1 MDNLESERLKHS
13 PNVSSLL
20 KISLGLILF
29 TLLSSALVYAETVSV
44 DIEGNSFDID
54 YTTTGM
60 SVSGII
66 SDLDFVSLIL
76 TVDVT
81 DSPGILE
88 ITFDR
93 SFFDSTFKGADDDFI
108 ILADGDEPNFTETE
122 TTTQSRTLSINL
134 PSGTEEVEIIGSIF
148 NNPAFEPEVTEPEVT
163 EPEVT
168 EPEVT
173 EPEVTEPEVTEP
185 EVTEPEVTEETQKTQ
200 CGPGTILKD
209 GACILDERCGPGTV
223 LEDGVCVLDS
233 TPQPTTTSSKG
244 LGKELITGVVAAIAI
259 AGVIGIIL
267 AIISKV
273 SKSSD

>member
-13 PNVSSLL
+13 PNVGSLL

-29 TLLSSALVYAETVSV
+29 TLLSSALVYAETLSV
-44 DIEGNSFDID
+44 DVEGNSFDVD

-60 SVSGII
+60 SVTAIE
-66 SDLDFVSLIL
+66 SDTESFSLFL

-81 DSPGILE
+81 DSPGILV
-88 ITFDR
+88 ITLDR
-93 SFFDSTFKGADDDFI
+93 SFFDSIYDGLDDEFF
-108 ILADGDEPNFTETE
+108 ILADGDFTNVDETE
-122 TTTQSRTLSINL
+122 TTPQSRTLNIEV
-134 PSGTEEVEIIGSIF
+134 PSGTDEIEIIGTVFGDSALVEE
-148 NNPAFEPEVTEPEVT
+148 PEPEVTEPEVT

-168 EPEVT
+168 EPEVIDDT
-173 EPEVTEPEVTEP
+173 P
-185 EVTEPEVTEETQKTQ
+185 KTQ

-267 AIISKV
+267 AIISKA

>member
-13 PNVSSLL
+13 PNVGSLL

-29 TLLSSALVYAETVSV
+29 TLLSSALVYAETLSV
-44 DIEGNSFDID
+44 DVEGNSFDVD

-60 SVSGII
+60 SVTAIE
-66 SDLDFVSLIL
+66 SDTESFSLFL

-81 DSPGILE
+81 DSPGILV
-88 ITFDR
+88 ITLDR
-93 SFFDSTFKGADDDFI
+93 SFFDSIYDGLDDEFF
-108 ILADGDEPNFTETE
+108 ILADGDFTNVDETE
-122 TTTQSRTLSINL
+122 TTPQSRTLNIEV
-134 PSGTEEVEIIGSIF
+134 PSGTDEIEIIGTVFGDSALVEE
-148 NNPAFEPEVTEPEVT
+148 PEPEVTEPEVT

-173 EPEVTEPEVTEP
+173 EPEVTEPEVTD
-185 EVTEPEVTEETQKTQ
+185 ETPKTQ

-267 AIISKV
+267 AIISKA